1 MGSCLKGKSE
11 SKPQAGAFRCE
22 KCGAVSEKKKH
33 LCKPAKIRGKPQGK
47 KKKEGK
53 SKR

>member
-11 SKPQAGAFRCE
+11 SKPQDGAFKCE

-33 LCKPAKIRGKPQGK
+33 ICKPEKIKKKDADKGK
-47 KKKEGK
+47 KKDKK
-53 SKR
+53 